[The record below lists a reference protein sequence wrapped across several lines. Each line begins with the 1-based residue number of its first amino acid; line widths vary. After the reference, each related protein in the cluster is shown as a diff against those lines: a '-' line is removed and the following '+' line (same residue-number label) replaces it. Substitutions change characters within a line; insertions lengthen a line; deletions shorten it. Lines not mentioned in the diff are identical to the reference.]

1 MDGVFYYFIDNDSL
15 LHYGVKNQKWG
26 ERRYQNKDGTWTEE
40 GKARRR
46 KGRIRVKHVEIPNAK
61 YLKNYSGP
69 AYFISE
75 NKFPNDSELKP
86 RIPKNFFTE
95 NGYED
100 AKTARI
106 SFAPSIQQCLA
117 GLSQDV
123 EGKTYYVYSPKQI
136 HKCQVYKPNTKAVP
150 DASIT
155 DELWITNPVKIKPMG
170 KIKVTGN
177 EGRDG
182 IIFNYGDRQAELYND
197 WIFEEV

>member
-1 MDGVFYYFIDNDSL
+1 MDGIFHYTIDNDSL
-15 LHYGVKNQKWG
+15 LHYGTKGQKWG

-46 KGRIRVKHVEIPNAK
+46 KGRIKVKHVEIPNAK

-75 NKFPNDSELKP
+75 NKFPNNSELKP

-123 EGKTYYVYSPKQI
+123 EGKHIMYILPNKFINVKCISRTQKLYQMQI
-136 HKCQVYKPNTKAVP
+136 LQM
-150 DASIT
+150 S
-155 DELWITNPVKIKPMG
+155 
-170 KIKVTGN
+170 
-177 EGRDG
+177 
-182 IIFNYGDRQAELYND
+182 YG
-197 WIFEEV
+197 